1 LEFGA
6 IGVIIGRAD
15 IRGAMAS
22 SWSLHPRSAR
32 VGFTSCC
39 VVFVLESLSLFGV
52 GKNVSS
58 NVQYS
63 LFALFCL
70 ALGFAA
76 FSLAREQSKAFG
88 IITLLVGLISFAI
101 PYVLLLWFPGLLRH

>member
-1 LEFGA
+1 MGTRSGESGMISL
-6 IGVIIGRAD
+6 
-15 IRGAMAS
+15 
-22 SWSLHPRSAR
+22 WSFDPRSAL

-39 VVFVLESLSLFGV
+39 VVLVLVSLSLLGV
-52 GKNVSS
+52 GENVSP

-76 FSLAREQSKAFG
+76 FSLVREQSKMFGTIALIVGAFAFLSPW
-88 IITLLVGLISFAI
+88 ILF
-101 PYVLLLWFPGLLRH
+101 LWFPGMLRH